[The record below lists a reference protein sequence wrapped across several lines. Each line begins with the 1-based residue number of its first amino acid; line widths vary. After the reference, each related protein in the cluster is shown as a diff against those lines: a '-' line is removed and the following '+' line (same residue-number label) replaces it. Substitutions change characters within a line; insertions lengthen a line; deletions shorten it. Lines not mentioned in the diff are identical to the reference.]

1 MNSKKVESFRDLVVW
16 QKSHDLTREIYKT
29 TVKFPKREHNSLA
42 KQLRESATSI
52 PINIALGFKKR
63 GRNAKVHYYRTALS
77 TIEEVRYY
85 LILSDDLGHYKNV
98 EGILEECDIIEKMLK
113 RLIRANVSS

>member
-16 QKSHDLTREIYKT
+16 QKSHDLTCEIYKT
-29 TVKFPKREHNSLA
+29 TVKFSKREHNSLA
-42 KQLRESATSI
+42 KQLRESSASI

-113 RLIRANVSS
+113 RLIRANVPS

>member
-42 KQLRESATSI
+42 NQLRETSASI

-63 GRNAKVHYYRTALS
+63 SRNAKVHYYRTALS

-85 LILSDDLGHYKNV
+85 VILSDELGYYKNAERV
-98 EGILEECDIIEKMLK
+98 LEECDVIERMLK
-113 RLIRANVSS
+113 RLIRANVPS